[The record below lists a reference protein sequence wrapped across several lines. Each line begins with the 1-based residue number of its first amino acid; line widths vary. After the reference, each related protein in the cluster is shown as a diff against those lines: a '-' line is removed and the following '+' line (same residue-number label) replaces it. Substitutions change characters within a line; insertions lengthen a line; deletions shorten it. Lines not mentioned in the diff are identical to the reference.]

1 MQLNSPFG
9 GGAGGGPV
17 IIYIFTT
24 MQKQTTHQ
32 VLMIRPT
39 NFGFNEEAFLSN
51 SFQNKPTEKEEG
63 SIQSL
68 ALQEFDAFVDQL
80 KSVGVDVIEF
90 EDVPNS
96 QSPDSIFP
104 NNWIS
109 THENGLLFT
118 YPMTVSNRR
127 KERRQDI
134 IDFLIAQ
141 NGYRS
146 IDLSLS
152 ENHQPPQFLEGT
164 GSMIFDHHAKRIYA
178 AISPRTDEMLLHL
191 FAKQLG
197 YSVVSF
203 TAYGKAQEKI
213 YHTNVMLCIGD
224 TFAVLGA
231 DTIDEQ
237 HRKMVIESLENDG
250 KEIIYL
256 SNDQVYNHFAG
267 NMLQLQNTNGEH
279 VLVMSDS
286 AFNALTEEQLGLI
299 KKHNEHILHVS
310 IPTIERIGGG
320 SARCMIAEVFS
331 PL

>member
-1 MQLNSPFG
+1 
-9 GGAGGGPV
+9 
-17 IIYIFTT
+17 
-24 MQKQTTHQ
+24 
-32 VLMIRPT
+32 MIRPT

-51 SFQNKPTEKEEG
+51 SFQNKPTEEEVG

-68 ALQEFDAFVDQL
+68 ALREFDTFVDQL
-80 KSVGVDVIEF
+80 KSVGVDVLVF

-127 KERRQDI
+127 KERRRDI
-134 IDFLIAQ
+134 IDFLI
-141 NGYRS
+141 GKGSYRW

-164 GSMIFDHHAKRIYA
+164 GSMIFDHRAKKVYA

-203 TAYGKAQEKI
+203 TAYGKAHEKI
-213 YHTNVMLCIGD
+213 YHTNVMLCIGE
-224 TFAVLGA
+224 TFAILGA
-231 DTIDEQ
+231 ETIDKKD
-237 HRKMVIESLENDG
+237 RGSVIQALENDE

-256 SNDQVYNHFAG
+256 SNDQVYNDFAG
-267 NMLQLQNTNGEH
+267 NMLQLRNAKRER
-279 VLVMSDS
+279 VLVMSNS
-286 AFNALTEEQLGLI
+286 AFNALAEEQLGLI
-299 KKHNEHILHVS
+299 RNHNEHILHVS

-320 SARCMIAEVFS
+320 SARCMIAEVFN
-331 PL
+331 

>member
-1 MQLNSPFG
+1 MSE
-9 GGAGGGPV
+9 
-17 IIYIFTT
+17 
-24 MQKQTTHQ
+24 QTTHQ

-51 SFQNKPTEKEEG
+51 SFQNKPTEQEEG

-68 ALQEFDAFVDQL
+68 ALGEFDAFVDQL
-80 KSVGVDVIEF
+80 KSVGVDVLVF
-90 EDVPNS
+90 EDIPNS

-134 IDFLIAQ
+134 IDFLVAK
-141 NGYRS
+141 NNYS
-146 IDLSLS
+146 WIDLSLS

-164 GSMIFDHHAKRIYA
+164 GSMIFDHRTKKIYA
-178 AISPRTDEMLLHL
+178 ALSPRTDEMLLHL

-213 YHTNVMLCIGD
+213 YHTNVMLCIGE
-224 TFAVLGA
+224 TFAILGA
-231 DTIDEQ
+231 DTIDEKD
-237 HRKMVIESLENDG
+237 RLAVVESIEKDG
-250 KEIIYL
+250 KTIVYL
-256 SNDQVYNHFAG
+256 TNDQVYNHFAG
-267 NMLQLQNTNGEH
+267 NMLQLRNSKNER
-279 VLVMSDS
+279 VLVMSNS
-286 AFNALTEEQLGLI
+286 AFTALTEEQLELI
-299 KKHNEHILHVS
+299 RKHNEHIVHAS

-320 SARCMIAEVFS
+320 SARCMIAEVFN
-331 PL
+331 

>member
-1 MQLNSPFG
+1 
-9 GGAGGGPV
+9 
-17 IIYIFTT
+17 
-24 MQKQTTHQ
+24 
-32 VLMIRPT
+32 MIRPT

-51 SFQNKPTEKEEG
+51 SFQNKPKEEEVG
-63 SIQSL
+63 SLQSL
-68 ALQEFDAFVDQL
+68 ALREFDGFVDQL
-80 KSVGVDVIEF
+80 KSMGLDVIIF
-90 EDVPNS
+90 EDVPDS

-109 THENGLLFT
+109 THANGLLFT

-134 IDFLIAQ
+134 IDFLI
-141 NGYRS
+141 GKGSYRW

-152 ENHQPPQFLEGT
+152 EEHQPPQYLEGT
-164 GSMIFDHHAKRIYA
+164 GSMIFDHRTKKIYA
-178 AISPRTDEMLLHL
+178 ALSPRTDEMLLHL

-203 TAYGKAQEKI
+203 TAYGKADEKI
-213 YHTNVMLCIGD
+213 YHTNVMLCIGE

-231 DTIDEQ
+231 ETIDEE
-237 HRKMVIESLENDG
+237 HRAMVVEALNRDG

-267 NMLQLQNTNGEH
+267 NMLQLRNGKNER

-299 KKHNEHILHVS
+299 RKHNEHIVHAS

-331 PL
+331 KS

>member
-1 MQLNSPFG
+1 MPE
-9 GGAGGGPV
+9 
-17 IIYIFTT
+17 
-24 MQKQTTHQ
+24 QTTHQ

-51 SFQNKPTEKEEG
+51 SFQNKPTEQEEG

-68 ALQEFDAFVDQL
+68 ALGEFDAFVDQL
-80 KSVGVDVIEF
+80 KSVGVDVLVF

-134 IDFLIAQ
+134 IDFLIAK
-141 NGYRS
+141 NNYS
-146 IDLSLS
+146 WIDLSLS

-164 GSMIFDHHAKRIYA
+164 GSMIFDHHAKKIYA
-178 AISPRTDEMLLHL
+178 ALSPRTDEMLLHL

-213 YHTNVMLCIGD
+213 YHTNVMLCIGE
-224 TFAVLGA
+224 TFAILGA
-231 DTIDEQ
+231 DTIDEKD
-237 HRKMVIESLENDG
+237 RLAVVESIEKDG
-250 KEIIYL
+250 KTIVYL
-256 SNDQVYNHFAG
+256 TNDQVYNHFAG
-267 NMLQLQNTNGEH
+267 NMLQLRNSKNER
-279 VLVMSDS
+279 VLVMSNS
-286 AFNALTEEQLGLI
+286 AFTALTEEQLGLI
-299 KKHNEHILHVS
+299 RKHNEHIVHAS

-320 SARCMIAEVFS
+320 SARCMIAEVFN
-331 PL
+331 